1 MALTRAQ
8 IDEIQQRLDEGMT
21 PEAIADSL
29 GRLADLDEL
38 DIVTIRSTAY
48 DLVNGEPVR
57 APTTSLGDAQGRVVS
72 PAQKGCGERV
82 MRQKPGLI
90 VCASSARSSTNAS
103 ASGPSTR
110 MVR

>member
-57 APTTSLGDAQGRVVS
+57 AVDD
-72 PAQKGCGERV
+72 
-82 MRQKPGLI
+82 
-90 VCASSARSSTNAS
+90 
-103 ASGPSTR
+103 
-110 MVR
+110 

>member
-21 PEAIADSL
+21 PEAIADSI

-48 DLVNGEPVR
+48 DLINGEPVR
-57 APTTSLGDAQGRVVS
+57 AVDD
-72 PAQKGCGERV
+72 
-82 MRQKPGLI
+82 
-90 VCASSARSSTNAS
+90 
-103 ASGPSTR
+103 
-110 MVR
+110 

>member
-1 MALTRAQ
+1 MRRRHVVSLSSGNSMSPAASTGGGWAQEGLDMALTRAQ

-21 PEAIADSL
+21 PEAIADSI

-57 APTTSLGDAQGRVVS
+57 AVDD
-72 PAQKGCGERV
+72 
-82 MRQKPGLI
+82 
-90 VCASSARSSTNAS
+90 
-103 ASGPSTR
+103 
-110 MVR
+110 

>member
-8 IDEIQQRLDEGMT
+8 IDEIQHRLDEGMT

-57 APTTSLGDAQGRVVS
+57 AVDD
-72 PAQKGCGERV
+72 
-82 MRQKPGLI
+82 
-90 VCASSARSSTNAS
+90 
-103 ASGPSTR
+103 
-110 MVR
+110 

>member
-57 APTTSLGDAQGRVVS
+57 AADD
-72 PAQKGCGERV
+72 
-82 MRQKPGLI
+82 
-90 VCASSARSSTNAS
+90 
-103 ASGPSTR
+103 
-110 MVR
+110 

>member
-8 IDEIQQRLDEGMT
+8 IDEIRQRLDEGMT

-57 APTTSLGDAQGRVVS
+57 AVD
-72 PAQKGCGERV
+72 
-82 MRQKPGLI
+82 
-90 VCASSARSSTNAS
+90 N
-103 ASGPSTR
+103 
-110 MVR
+110 

>member
-1 MALTRAQ
+1 MTLTRAQ

-29 GRLADLDEL
+29 GRLADLEEL

-57 APTTSLGDAQGRVVS
+57 AVDD
-72 PAQKGCGERV
+72 
-82 MRQKPGLI
+82 
-90 VCASSARSSTNAS
+90 
-103 ASGPSTR
+103 
-110 MVR
+110 

>member
-1 MALTRAQ
+1 MNRRHVTTLSSGNSMSPRRRAGSGWAQKGADMALTRAQ

-57 APTTSLGDAQGRVVS
+57 AVDD
-72 PAQKGCGERV
+72 
-82 MRQKPGLI
+82 
-90 VCASSARSSTNAS
+90 
-103 ASGPSTR
+103 
-110 MVR
+110 

>member
-1 MALTRAQ
+1 MTRAQ

-57 APTTSLGDAQGRVVS
+57 AVDD
-72 PAQKGCGERV
+72 
-82 MRQKPGLI
+82 
-90 VCASSARSSTNAS
+90 
-103 ASGPSTR
+103 
-110 MVR
+110 